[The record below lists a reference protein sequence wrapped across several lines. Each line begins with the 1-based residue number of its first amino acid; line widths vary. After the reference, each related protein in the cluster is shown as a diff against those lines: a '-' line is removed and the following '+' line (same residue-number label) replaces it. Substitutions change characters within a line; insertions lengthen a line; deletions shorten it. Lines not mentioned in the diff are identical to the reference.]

1 MYNTENVRKS
11 VIAGRFSRTLK
22 NKIYED
28 MKIFLIISRYLHEY
42 TSDVNR
48 IRVKI
53 KLEIMWKCHNTRRFF
68 EKVLFVI
75 GNETYSPTNYGIK
88 CLNGSNMKGTV
99 YHQELSKL
107 SRDFGIGKVLKR
119 KAGKLQ

>member
-28 MKIFLIISRYLHEY
+28 MKIFLNYIQILNEY

-53 KLEIMWKCHNTRRFF
+53 KLVIM
-68 EKVLFVI
+68 
-75 GNETYSPTNYGIK
+75 
-88 CLNGSNMKGTV
+88 
-99 YHQELSKL
+99 
-107 SRDFGIGKVLKR
+107 
-119 KAGKLQ
+119 